1 MQVNASGMGLIESFE
16 GCRTEAYQDCI
27 GIWTIGYGHTS
38 AAGSPQVEP
47 GMTISKTEGQ
57 ALLKTDIEN
66 FSKGVTASLR
76 TPLNDNQFS
85 ALVSFAYNVGLA
97 AFRRSSVL
105 RAVNAGQ
112 FQAVP
117 GLMVLWV
124 KAGGKVVPG
133 LVARRAAEATL
144 FCKADDS
151 MANAP
156 RPALAGTPANQQ
168 STEMPQDVGPVEP
181 IARILASPN
190 TIGAALISAIGGI
203 VSSAA
208 RHLEDLIGQ
217 HISLALEVA
226 GVAAV
231 LACAAWIYLEHRSKS
246 RQLSA

>member
-1 MQVNASGMGLIESFE
+1 MNITDRGLALIRRFE
-16 GCRTEAYQDCI
+16 GFRASAYRDAA
-27 GIWTIGYGHTS
+27 GIWTIGFGHTS
-38 AAGSPQVEP
+38 AAGAPHVRP
-47 GMTISKTEGQ
+47 GMKISRKEAEQILARDVSLFARGVRE
-57 ALLKTDIEN
+57 LLDVEL
-66 FSKGVTASLR
+66 G
-76 TPLNDNQFS
+76 DCQFS

-97 AFRRSSVL
+97 AFRGSSVL

-144 FCKADDS
+144 FCKADDAV
-151 MANAP
+151 ANAP
-156 RPALAGTPANQQ
+156 RPALAGMPAHQQ

-190 TIGAALISAIGGI
+190 TICAALISAVGGI

-217 HISLALEVA
+217 HISLVLEVA

-231 LACAAWIYLEHRSKS
+231 LACAAWIYLEHRSRS